1 MVRFTFASGTT
12 HEFDYNWNQ
21 LAPKLQLGG
30 LRMFKPAPGVLIP
43 LNSNTISLIEEI
55 EDEEKI
61 PELSEED
68 KKLSVKLTTKLMKE
82 VPIAEEIEKTKY
94 DYDEMGIEKVIE
106 EKTPLSM
113 KEKKELILAEMKE
126 KSECTHEVMTY
137 YYQEIMTGPKGK
149 QKSMKRY
156 FPVCTKCGVRERYV
170 KVDKLTDDEILNA
183 RVWDK

>member
-1 MVRFTFASGTT
+1 LDVCVTGSKIMVRFTFASGTT

-55 EDEEKI
+55 EDELTREEE
-61 PELSEED
+61 ELAD
-68 KKLSVKLTTKLMKE
+68 KLTEKLIKE
-82 VPIAEEIEKTKY
+82 IPIAEAIEEVTA
-94 DYDEMGIEKVIE
+94 EEAIE